1 MHYVLITE
9 HLNHSWSFFTC

>member
-9 HLNHSWSFFTC
+9 HLNHLWSFFTC